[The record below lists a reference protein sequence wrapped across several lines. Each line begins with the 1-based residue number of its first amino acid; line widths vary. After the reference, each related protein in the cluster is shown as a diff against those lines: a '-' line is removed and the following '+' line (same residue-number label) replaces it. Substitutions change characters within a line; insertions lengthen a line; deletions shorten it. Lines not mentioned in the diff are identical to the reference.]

1 MTAGRLRSSKDSKER
16 RVNPSRSSKE
26 KAVRG
31 KGEGWSYIIYIRVSC
46 PPEVVAFSLPS
57 IERLWLFLCRE
68 ASNLTIRRIE
78 KAVAVRMKAVAV
90 YLPEEF
96 PECSSSFGILSGE
109 KKERVRVELSPI
121 PIKERG
127 DVPYLIFL

>member
-1 MTAGRLRSSKDSKER
+1 MVLY
-16 RVNPSRSSKE
+16 N
-26 KAVRG
+26 
-31 KGEGWSYIIYIRVSC
+31 IRVSC
-46 PPEVVAFSLPS
+46 PSEVVAFSLPS

-96 PECSSSFGILSGE
+96 PECCSSFGILSGE
-109 KKERVRVELSPI
+109 KRRESVLNSLQYRLKKGGMSLT
-121 PIKERG
+121 
-127 DVPYLIFL
+127 